1 MDLRGEREDLWVSP
15 SDIRVVVSVYRAELL
30 FVEIRHPKCFILKNF
45 MHGFSIF

>member
-30 FVEIRHPKCFILKNF
+30 FVEIRQPKHF
-45 MHGFSIF
+45 FSRT